1 MFSAT
6 WNQNKEIHRVSS
18 GRNGASRVSFV
29 LFFLRARMGAICQRL
44 ILESWRRLEVGR
56 DGKNIYAHTYADKLG
71 SLRRPLLA
79 RLSPL

>member
-1 MFSAT
+1 MFSAA
-6 WNQNKEIHRVSS
+6 WNQNKGIYRVSS
-18 GRNGASRVSFV
+18 GRNGASRVSWF
-29 LFFLRARMGAICQRL
+29 FFLRARMGAICQWL

-56 DGKNIYAHTYADKLG
+56 DSKNIYAHTYADKLG